1 MRKGLKIDEDKLML
15 LDVDN
20 YGSDITIGGM
30 NLVDEILFWL
40 EHEEFMDEDGKLVR
54 PLKAKFAIEV
64 TDGA

>member
-40 EHEEFMDEDGKLVR
+40 EHEGFRDEDGKLVR

>member
-20 YGSDITIGGM
+20 YGSDIAIGGM

-40 EHEEFMDEDGKLVR
+40 EHEGFMDEGGKLVR